1 MAEVIYSTDFFM
13 TTPIN
18 PSISISTVFNS
29 GDVRAGGDWL
39 GPMVPAA
46 GTVFE
51 NQTVVPSTV
60 GVEWKAPTGELTS
73 NCVYHYSMRYDSPAP
88 CIFSPIFFVNW

>member
-1 MAEVIYSTDFFM
+1 MAELIYSTDFF
-13 TTPIN
+13 TILPGH

-29 GDVRAGGDWL
+29 SNIRAGGDWL

-46 GTVFE
+46 GTVFQ

-60 GVEWKAPTGELTS
+60 GVEWKAPTSELTS
-73 NCVYHYSMRYDSPAP
+73 NCIYHYSMRYDGPVP
-88 CIFSPIFFVNW
+88 CIFSPIFFVNG